1 MTAGEKTYRG
11 APATRETR
19 DRAMRKCDECLTPY
33 AEGDRLCPG
42 CGKKLP
48 GYAVE
53 NPYSVLPMEHILRV
67 VGHLVWI
74 IGIAGFMV
82 LLWNTDQKSEGL
94 NWLIAAGG
102 VVFLVISIII
112 SIVLFCMS
120 EILRRV
126 IRIQRRV
133 RAFMEDNKQPEDS

>member
-1 MTAGEKTYRG
+1 MTDK
-11 APATRETR
+11 ET
-19 DRAMRKCDECLTPY
+19 AMRKCDECLTPY
-33 AEGDRLCPG
+33 TDEDKLCPG

-48 GYAVE
+48 GYDIE
-53 NPYSVLPMEHILRV
+53 NPYSMLPMEHILRV

-74 IGIAGFMV
+74 VGVVGFV
-82 LLWNTDQKSEGL
+82 IILWNTDQQNDNL

-102 VVFLVISIII
+102 FIFLAFSIVISIA
-112 SIVLFCMS
+112 LFCMS

-133 RAFMEDNKQPEDS
+133 RAFVEEYKEQL